1 METLR
6 GVSRGRMDGSSDPA
20 PTLAGLPGATDHR
33 STAERDSGRKQI
45 EALAYQ
51 FWEERG
57 RPIGSPEE
65 DWFRAESEIG
75 SERTGAA

>member
-1 METLR
+1 MEKALAVSKARIDEGPDAAPRLR
-6 GVSRGRMDGSSDPA
+6 ESSGGTDPA
-20 PTLAGLPGATDHR
+20 SPAQTESR
-33 STAERDSGRKQI
+33 RENI

-65 DWFRAESEIG
+65 DWFRAEAEVG
-75 SERTGAA
+75 SARVGV